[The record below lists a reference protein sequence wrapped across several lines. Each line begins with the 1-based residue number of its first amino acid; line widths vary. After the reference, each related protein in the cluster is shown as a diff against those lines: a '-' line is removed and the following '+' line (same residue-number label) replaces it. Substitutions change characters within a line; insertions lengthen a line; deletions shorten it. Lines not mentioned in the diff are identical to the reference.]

1 MTARRERKTI
11 LCVFLFFLKNR
22 VERGRGGKKKQGRKR
37 LAAKER
43 AEVVL
48 EREEEG
54 ERGWR
59 RRERERER
67 RIQNDAFEGDQ

>member
-1 MTARRERKTI
+1 M
-11 LCVFLFFLKNR
+11 
-22 VERGRGGKKKQGRKR
+22 GGGEKKQGRKR

-59 RRERERER
+59 RRERERGEYR
-67 RIQNDAFEGDQ
+67 TMPSRVINKYWLSGVKLG

>member
-22 VERGRGGKKKQGRKR
+22 VERGRGGKKTREKKVGRKR
-37 LAAKER
+37 TCRGR
-43 AEVVL
+43 A
-48 EREEEG
+48 G
-54 ERGWR
+54 ERGGGGKR
-59 RRERERER
+59 LEKERERER

>member
-1 MTARRERKTI
+1 M
-11 LCVFLFFLKNR
+11 
-22 VERGRGGKKKQGRKR
+22 GGGEKKQGRKR

-59 RRERERER
+59 RREREENTER
-67 RIQNDAFEGDQ
+67 CLRG